1 MKHKRCPFC
10 GSTDVFVERADFTA
24 CFVQCNGCCARGP
37 LELQHSDTEETP
49 GARWASR
56 SWNRRS
62 NDVPQRGDIETPLER
77 AFAEEPQRTII
88 NDALKRIG
96 STPNRGGE

>member
-1 MKHKRCPFC
+1 MNNIECTGCSCEIDPDVCHC
-10 GSTDVFVERADFTA
+10 GIAIEDHSGWDDHSPVPMG
-24 CFVQCNGCCARGP
+24 CQCYR
-37 LELQHSDTEETP
+37 
-49 GARWASR
+49 
-56 SWNRRS
+56 
-62 NDVPQRGDIETPLER
+62 DIPEWPETPLER